1 MAHLKKISTTLSI
14 AATVLLEACS
24 SAGSETASGPVPV
37 ANVKAPELVGT
48 WETGCIATSLASTS
62 TVTQAS
68 GGGGTG
74 GISGGEAYRITA
86 VFNQGGRV
94 EFTSEDYSTSNCN
107 ANTLSSFG
115 VYNAVYFVGEA
126 GFASDGS
133 PVTEYSYSDS
143 SATTYSIFYVDVGDS
158 SLYLGDET
166 ASSPG
171 NNGDTEARRIDG
183 LGVEL
188 VKQ

>member
-1 MAHLKKISTTLSI
+1 MAHFKKINTTLSV

-24 SAGSETASGPVPV
+24 SAGSDTAPAPAPI

-48 WETGCIATSLASTS
+48 WDTGCIATSVSGAA

-86 VFNQGGRV
+86 AFNQDGRV
-94 EFTSEDYSTSNCN
+94 AYTSENYSTSNCN
-107 ANTLSSFG
+107 ANTLSGYG
-115 VYNAVYFVGEA
+115 VYNAVYFVGET
-126 GFASDGS
+126 GFANDGS
-133 PVTEYSYSDS
+133 PVTEYSYSDAS
-143 SATTYSIFYVDVGDS
+143 STTYSIFQVAGNS
-158 SLYLGDET
+158 SLYLGDE
-166 ASSPG
+166 ANSSTG
-171 NNGDTEARRIDG
+171 NNGDSEASRIDG
-183 LGVEL
+183 LGVEF